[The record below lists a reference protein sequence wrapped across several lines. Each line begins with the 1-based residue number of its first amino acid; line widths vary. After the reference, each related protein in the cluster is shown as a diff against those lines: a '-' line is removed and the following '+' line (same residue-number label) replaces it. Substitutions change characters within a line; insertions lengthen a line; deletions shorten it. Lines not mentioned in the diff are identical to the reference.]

1 MGIKSWYGSQS
12 DLVKAAFVA
21 GILALIGGIIA
32 GGVTGG
38 LAIANTE
45 IGKSSPPR
53 ATGASTSADSP
64 PSKPIA
70 TTSLTPTRSDSASTA
85 AAPTKASSCLVN
97 LRITAP
103 AEDTIVSNGA
113 SGLVIK
119 GTACGL
125 GSDSGW
131 LFDFDPD
138 DGYYYDDYAGSTPT
152 PAVQSS
158 LSGSWQFP
166 DSPIGNPG
174 DKDKHYT
181 ITLVLASQA
190 CDKLLRSEQQ
200 IDGDY
205 KLRTFP
211 AGCKVVEKID
221 VYVTYA
227 QT

>member
-12 DLVKAAFVA
+12 DLVKAAFVT

-32 GGVTGG
+32 GGVAGG

-45 IGKSSPPR
+45 IGKSNPPR
-53 ATGASTSADSP
+53 TVGASTSADSP

-70 TTSLTPTRSDSASTA
+70 TTSLTPPPGSASTA
-85 AAPTKASSCLVN
+85 APTRASCPVSLI
-97 LRITAP
+97 ITAP
-103 AEDTIVSNGA
+103 TEDTIVSNGA
-113 SGLVIK
+113 SGVVIK

-152 PAVQSS
+152 PTVQSS

-174 DKDKHYT
+174 DKDKRYT

-190 CDKLLRSEQQ
+190 CDKLLRSERQ

-205 KLRTFP
+205 KLRNFP
-211 AGCKVVEKID
+211 AGCRLVKKVD